1 MAGWYTVVLPMTL
14 VSILVGPRAALAI
27 SDEEVRLIREV
38 QETRYIIEQTEWTW
52 FNRNEKSGQEKRL
65 GLLERILDHVQQR
78 KVAIAPGP
86 FRQVPPARQQP
97 TRELSDEEVRLI
109 REIEELRYDLETTE
123 WTWDNRN
130 QKTAAEKRLQF
141 LESLLAR
148 ISP

>member
-1 MAGWYTVVLPMTL
+1 M
-14 VSILVGPRAALAI
+14 
-27 SDEEVRLIREV
+27 SDEEVRLIKEV

-52 FNRNEKSGQEKRL
+52 FNRNEKTGQEKRL
-65 GLLERILDHVQQR
+65 IHLERILDHVQQR
-78 KVAIAPGP
+78 KVAIEPGP
-86 FRQVPPARQQP
+86 LRRVPPAREQP
-97 TRELSDEEVRLI
+97 TRELSNEEVRLI

-141 LESLLAR
+141 LESLLSR